1 MFCPQTWTPLLS
13 LCRPMRNFFKVP
25 VWYSYP
31 ICQIPVAVLT
41 LIRAV
46 GSPFQGHLHL
56 PLTQPLH
63 TNNWARVPLIVS
75 YGNQSCGAPG
85 GIALLPYSF
94 SSSEDRNWGGH
105 FLAVHICLREN
116 GAGKQRRDQE
126 ALRVVL
132 GDTGWGSR
140 RQNCLLGSQT
150 ILSGD
155 NFAVIGSWELR
166 EATSYLTILN
176 TGMWIIWGYENER
189 NSSFVLLL
197 SQESHKQTKRHL
209 SLQAVYLALCSWTE
223 LEDTLFKKNFKLV
236 NYSVI
241 FEKPE
246 CLCCAGKTPAGFSI
260 VLRLPLF
267 ASNILTSLSN

>member
-1 MFCPQTWTPLLS
+1 MTKSLFLIDGEQVVGKDGSQMFCPQTWTPLLS

-116 GAGKQRRDQE
+116 GAGEQRRDQE
-126 ALRVVL
+126 ALRVIL

-155 NFAVIGSWELR
+155 NFAVIGS
-166 EATSYLTILN
+166 
-176 TGMWIIWGYENER
+176 
-189 NSSFVLLL
+189 
-197 SQESHKQTKRHL
+197 
-209 SLQAVYLALCSWTE
+209 
-223 LEDTLFKKNFKLV
+223 
-236 NYSVI
+236 
-241 FEKPE
+241 
-246 CLCCAGKTPAGFSI
+246 
-260 VLRLPLF
+260 
-267 ASNILTSLSN
+267 